1 MNAGTT
7 GTVWGHE
14 HRGEREY
21 ARVRGYPT
29 AIVSGARQGPPW
41 LTSRDRV
48 VAAATPELAH
58 EVINVLI
65 G

>member
-1 MNAGTT
+1 MTPVRNAGTT

-14 HRGEREY
+14 HR
-21 ARVRGYPT
+21 
-29 AIVSGARQGPPW
+29 
-41 LTSRDRV
+41 
-48 VAAATPELAH
+48 AATPELAH